1 MRRSAALLRSPSIAF
16 RYGKR
21 EAAAAPKA
29 APPSPSAAS
38 PPTSF
43 LRSLEQLYPSKATRS
58 YLDLPPMFGRPRV
71 GAKEAATVES
81 GGAA

>member
-21 EAAAAPKA
+21 EAAAKA